1 MILVQ
6 VSRQIDIWDRIARL
20 INRLMYL
27 GKMDT
32 LQISGDKMDYSING
46 GVIIGYV
53 ENKTKLHP

>member
-6 VSRQIDIWDRIARL
+6 VNRQIDIWDRIARL
-20 INRLMYL
+20 INRLMYM

-46 GVIIGYV
+46 VVIIGYV

>member
-6 VSRQIDIWDRIARL
+6 VNRQIDIWDRIARL
-20 INRLMYL
+20 INRLMYM

-46 GVIIGYV
+46 VVIIGYLCR
-53 ENKTKLHP
+53 K